1 MSARNIGVDQQSVEP
16 LPSRSESAYDR
27 TRAAI
32 LTGELEAG
40 RPYSQVALIDQLEV
54 GRTPLREAIRRL
66 QSEGLLESER
76 GRRILV
82 APLNSADLE
91 QLYAMR
97 ISQESLGV
105 CLSVPRLHDSDL
117 EAARAAL
124 DEHLMACERRD
135 LAAAREPH
143 RTFHRILFSAAG
155 SRFVNTLT
163 ELWDHAERYRRLYF
177 KEQDDQLALL
187 QLAASEHE
195 ALYDAAERRE
205 AGLCAELI
213 ARHLARTA
221 LTVSARQT
229 DDADLA
235 DVRVAMRLVIQ
246 GTAAGAD
253 PSAGR

>member
-1 MSARNIGVDQQSVEP
+1 VTARNTAVDEQGVEP
-16 LPSRSESAYDR
+16 QPSRTESAYDR

-40 RPYSQVALIDQLEV
+40 RTYSQVALVEQLEV
-54 GRTPLREAIRRL
+54 SRTPLREAIRRL

-105 CLSVPRLHDSDL
+105 CLSVPRLNDSDV

-143 RTFHRILFSAAG
+143 RTFHQILFSGAG
-155 SRFVNTLT
+155 SRLVNTLT

-195 ALYDAAERRE
+195 ALYNAAEQRE
-205 AGLCAELI
+205 GRLCAELI

-221 LTVSARQT
+221 LTVAARQI
-229 DDADLA
+229 DDSDPT
-235 DVRVAMRLVIQ
+235 DVRVALRLVIQ
-246 GTAAGAD
+246 GTAAGAG
-253 PSAGR
+253 P